1 MSTPSIATTI
11 LPAHHSQYGYAHQN
25 LYSPSTRTYPAT
37 NTLPAPQRLT
47 TSYHSSY
54 PAAPQYPRPQ
64 PSPAVSYRQPSNI
77 SMAPSLQTSSVAES
91 ASKRQPDWNEFYKN
105 GVPKEIIVIDDD
117 SPEPQYPTTTSNPSN
132 GQPRADASNYTSNA
146 GRKRKVDQGYD
157 IEYSDS
163 PTFSTHPA
171 KFGGSSSSASY
182 QSGDRTTSLQTVTAP
197 TSLESYA
204 GNNAS
209 SSYED
214 VRAGQK
220 RKRVQPQKE
229 TRAQTKR
236 KQQESTSDAFAD
248 YVPPPKPL
256 RKAGDVHVPV
266 IRDVCSADKPP
277 RTLADQTQNLHKHQK
292 VDDDDGH
299 YIVSPNVP
307 LTDRCM
313 SNSFA
318 HNPHSTNI
326 F

>member
-1 MSTPSIATTI
+1 
-11 LPAHHSQYGYAHQN
+11 
-25 LYSPSTRTYPAT
+25 
-37 NTLPAPQRLT
+37 
-47 TSYHSSY
+47 
-54 PAAPQYPRPQ
+54 
-64 PSPAVSYRQPSNI
+64 
-77 SMAPSLQTSSVAES
+77 MAPSQQNSVTES

-105 GVPKEIIVIDDD
+105 GIPKEIIVIDDD
-117 SPEPQYPTTTSNPSN
+117 SPEPQYPAATSNTSN
-132 GQPRADASNYTSNA
+132 RQPRADASNYSTHG
-146 GRKRKVDQGYD
+146 GRKRKAEQGYE
-157 IEYSDS
+157 IEFSDS

-220 RKRVQPQKE
+220 RKRIQPQKE

-248 YVPPPKPL
+248 YIPPSKPL

-266 IRDVCSADKPP
+266 IRDVCCADRPSTP
-277 RTLADQTQNLHKHQK
+277 LADQKQNLHKHQK

-313 SNSFA
+313 PISFA
-318 HNPHSTNI
+318 QAVAFH
-326 F
+326 

>member
-37 NTLPAPQRLT
+37 NALPAPQRLT

-77 SMAPSLQTSSVAES
+77 SMAPSQQNSTTES

-105 GVPKEIIVIDDD
+105 GIPKEIIVIDDD
-117 SPEPQYPTTTSNPSN
+117 SPEPQYPTATSNTSN
-132 GQPRADASNYTSNA
+132 RQPRADASNYNSNP
-146 GRKRKVDQGYD
+146 GRKRKVDQGYE

-220 RKRVQPQKE
+220 RKRIQPQKE

-248 YVPPPKPL
+248 YIPPPKPL

-266 IRDVCSADKPP
+266 IRDVCSAHKLLF
-277 RTLADQTQNLHKHQK
+277 TLADQE
-292 VDDDDGH
+292 
-299 YIVSPNVP
+299 
-307 LTDRCM
+307 
-313 SNSFA
+313 
-318 HNPHSTNI
+318 
-326 F
+326 